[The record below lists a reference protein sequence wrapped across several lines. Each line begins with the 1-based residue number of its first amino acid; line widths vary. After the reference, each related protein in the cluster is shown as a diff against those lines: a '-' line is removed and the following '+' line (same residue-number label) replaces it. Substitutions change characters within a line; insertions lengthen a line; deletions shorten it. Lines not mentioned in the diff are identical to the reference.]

1 MKNKQTKNNNKKQQ
15 TNTIYA
21 FLFRFVGGTSGTTKM
36 DILNKAML
44 PPSVSIL

>member
-1 MKNKQTKNNNKKQQ
+1 MKKTNKKQQ
-15 TNTIYA
+15 QKTTNKHIYA